1 MTSGFPN
8 PLETAKCAKAEE
20 CQTEGRTVPARDPLE
35 AILEVLRGGE
45 RFLVCSHARPDG
57 DAVGSTLALAM
68 LLEQMGKQAVAVV
81 ADLVPSSYRK
91 LPGVERMRLVQRV
104 SGQFDA
110 VILLECDGPERAE
123 IEGLEAYF
131 QINIDHHYSGR
142 NYAQL
147 NWIDKDAA
155 SVGEMVYRLV
165 KAVGAP
171 VTPEMAAC
179 LYTTLLTDT
188 GGFRYGS
195 VSAGTFELAR
205 ELTEAGADAVR
216 IAEDVCFSAPMS
228 KMLLLGAALHN
239 LKREGRMAWLS
250 VSHQDMVRACATTED
265 SEGIVNY
272 AAGREGME
280 AAVFLRETPE
290 GPVRVSLRSKGRVN
304 VAQLAGRLGGGGHRN
319 AAGCTVPGPLT
330 RAMEEILPMVK
341 AALPAG
347 SI

>member
-1 MTSGFPN
+1 MASGYPN
-8 PLETAKCAKAEE
+8 PLETAKAEE
-20 CQTEGRTVPARDPLE
+20 CRPNGGNAPARDPLE
-35 AILEVLRGGE
+35 AILEVLRGGK

-57 DAVGSTLALAM
+57 DAVGSTLALSM

-81 ADLVPSSYRK
+81 ADLVPSSYRR
-91 LPGVERMRLVQRV
+91 LPGAERIRLIQRV
-104 SGQFDA
+104 SEPFDA

-142 NYAQL
+142 DYAQL

-165 KAVGAP
+165 KAAGAR

-195 VSAGTFELAR
+195 VTAGTFELAR
-205 ELTEAGADAVR
+205 ELVEAGADAVR
-216 IAEDVCFSAPMS
+216 IAEEVCFSAPMS
-228 KMLLLGAALHN
+228 KMLLLGAALKN
-239 LKREGRMAWLS
+239 LKREGRVAWLS
-250 VSHQDMVRACATTED
+250 VSHQDMIRCCAATED

-272 AAGREGME
+272 AAGMEGIE
-280 AAVFLRETPE
+280 AAVFLRETAE
-290 GPVRVSLRSKGRVN
+290 GLVRVSIRSKGRVN
-304 VAQLAGRLGGGGHRN
+304 VAQLAGRMGGGGHKS
-319 AAGCTVPGPLT
+319 AAGCTVPGPLA
-330 RAMEEILPMVK
+330 RAIEEILPMVK

-347 SI
+347 PI